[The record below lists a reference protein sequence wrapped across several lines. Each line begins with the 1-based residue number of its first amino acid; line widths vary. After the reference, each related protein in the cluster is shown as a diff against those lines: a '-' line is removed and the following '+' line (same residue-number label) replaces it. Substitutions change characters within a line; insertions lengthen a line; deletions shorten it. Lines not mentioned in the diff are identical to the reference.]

1 MNKFLLSTLL
11 IFGMLAFA
19 CNDDEEEHMDD
30 VTETEYSVAINS
42 PSTDDKNVND
52 DIHIHTVFE
61 SATAQT
67 IHHVNIRIYNVDTNE
82 EIYNGPAD
90 AHVHQE
96 SGMYEI
102 HDDFSLTNANG
113 VEAHSDWILEAKVWG
128 HEAGL
133 GEVVESIQFH
143 VHPE

>member
-1 MNKFLLSTLL
+1 MNKFLLSILL
-11 IFGMLAFA
+11 IFSMLAFA
-19 CNDDEEEHMDD
+19 CNDDEAEHMDD
-30 VTETEYSVAINS
+30 NSETEYSVAINS

-52 DIHIHTVFE
+52 DIHIHVVFE

-67 IHHVNIRIYNVDTNE
+67 IHHVNIRIYNVETNE
-82 EIYNGPAD
+82 EIYNGPSD

-96 SGMYEI
+96 SGMFEI
-102 HDDFSLTNANG
+102 HDDISLTNTNG
-113 VEAHSDWILEAKVWG
+113 VEAHTDWILEAKVWG